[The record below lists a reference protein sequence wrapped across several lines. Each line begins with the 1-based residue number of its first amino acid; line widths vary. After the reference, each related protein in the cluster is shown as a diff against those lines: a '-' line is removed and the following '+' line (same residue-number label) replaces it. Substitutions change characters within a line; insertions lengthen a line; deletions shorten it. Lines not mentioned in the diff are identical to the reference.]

1 MVSSLQSGFSPE
13 KTYSRWVILP
23 AGTHPRIV
31 SALWLALLSA
41 LALILVS
48 PTSVRADDDTGLYFG
63 ASANRLS
70 ADFEDV
76 NDVDFDD
83 SDTAG
88 GVHIGYMFSN
98 LVGIEAG
105 YIDLGSY
112 SADGDNPGNALQ
124 LDADAFNAALVLN
137 FNVLQQ
143 LDIYIK
149 GGAFLVRA
157 DSDSNAAGQTFRED
171 EDSTEPYGAI
181 GLKAD
186 LGAWNI
192 FGELSKVDTDVNDL
206 SIDILSVGVRYEFG
220 Y

>member
-1 MVSSLQSGFSPE
+1 MFSRLTTGLAPANSYLPGLPADAGTASLNDQVPLHALLL
-13 KTYSRWVILP
+13 VLLLLIVLP
-23 AGTHPRIV
+23 AG
-31 SALWLALLSA
+31 AL
-41 LALILVS
+41 
-48 PTSVRADDDTGLYFG
+48 ADDDTGLYFG
-63 ASANRLS
+63 VSANRLS

-76 NDVDFDD
+76 NDVNFEE

-98 LVGIEAG
+98 LVGVEAG

-112 SADGDNPGNALQ
+112 SADGDNPGNALD

-137 FNVLQQ
+137 FNALEQ

-157 DSDSNAAGQTFRED
+157 DSDSNAAGQTFRVD
-171 EDSTEPYGAI
+171 DDSTEPYGAI